1 MLSRHAAKLGNLD
14 HIKHHVNFEAM
25 SSQDILF
32 MQRAL
37 ELAENGRGS
46 VSPNPM
52 VGCVIVHDD
61 KIIGEGWHIKYGE
74 GHAEVNAI
82 NSVDDVS
89 LLSKSTCYVTL
100 EPCAHHGRTAPCA
113 DLLVKVNIEK
123 VVIGCIDENPLVGG
137 RGVEKLKAAGIAVE
151 IGLLGAECRRLNTRF
166 FTSIGKNRPYTILK
180 WAQTKDG
187 FVARENFDSKW
198 ISNEAS
204 RTLVH
209 QWRAEEDAI
218 LVGFNTAKYDNPTL
232 NVRDWNGKNPL
243 RIVID
248 KALDLKKELH
258 LFDGAIP
265 TLVYNVVKN
274 HKEGDLE
281 FVKIEKENFIINLLS
296 DLNRRGIRSLI
307 VEGGSKVLNDFI
319 ANNSWDEARVFSN
332 STTFENGIEAPRL
345 IMKPAEAINV
355 LNDKLEIYFNEKN

>member
-1 MLSRHAAKLGNLD
+1 
-14 HIKHHVNFEAM
+14 M

-37 ELAENGRGS
+37 ELAENGRGT

-82 NSVDDVS
+82 NSVDDAS

-100 EPCAHHGRTAPCA
+100 EPCAHHGRTPPCA
-113 DLLVKVNIEK
+113 DLLIKVNIGK
-123 VVIGCIDENPLVGG
+123 VVIGCIDQNPLVGG
-137 RGVEKLKAAGIAVE
+137 KGVEKLKMAGIAVE
-151 IGLLGAECRRLNTRF
+151 TGLLEAECKRLNARF
-166 FTSIGKNRPYTILK
+166 FTSIEENRPYTILK

-218 LVGFNTAKYDNPTL
+218 LVGFNTAKHDNPTL

-248 KALDLKKELH
+248 KSLDLKKELH
-258 LFDGAIP
+258 LFDDSIP
-265 TLVYNVVKN
+265 TLIYNVVKDQSD
-274 HKEGDLE
+274 GDLE
-281 FVKIEKENFIINLLS
+281 FVKVEEENFIANLLK
-296 DLNRRGIRSLI
+296 DLSRRGIRSLI
-307 VEGGSKVLNDFI
+307 VEGGSKVLNNFI
-319 ANNSWDEARVFSN
+319 ENNSWDEARVFSSSLKFGAGIKAPYLGLK
-332 STTFENGIEAPRL
+332 STEV
-345 IMKPAEAINV
+345 INV
-355 LNDKLEIYFNEKN
+355 LNDKLEIYINEKD